1 SSGTDVRAPHGR
13 RHQRQGQ
20 ARNERGGAFV
30 GTRKEEVKKGEG
42 RKEIVMRYQNKM
54 KRVRSAIRKT
64 VERGREAIAAI
75 REAASI
81 EVTLESKLDVDIK
94 VSTEKKLHFSL
105 GARNGEKEEEFDTIT
120 VILPDGR
127 RHQVRLRRGDSVSRL
142 TKRVARTT
150 CLPLDQ
156 IYLVKGRHVCLAD
169 ERADADT
176 MYSVETRLNGGEGG
190 HPPAPMTYGQVYWG
204 FMISFSVLLA
214 LVCVIGG
221 FCCGYRVGRRQ
232 N

>member
-1 SSGTDVRAPHGR
+1 SHITFNVTD
-13 RHQRQGQ
+13 
-20 ARNERGGAFV
+20 
-30 GTRKEEVKKGEG
+30 T
-42 RKEIVMRYQNKM
+42 M

-64 VERGREAIAAI
+64 VERGRDAIAAI
-75 REAASI
+75 REAARI

-94 VSTEKKLHFSL
+94 VSTEKKLHFLL
-105 GARNGEKEEEFDTIT
+105 GARNGGGVRHKYVLA

-127 RHQVRLRRGDSVSRL
+127 RHQVRLLHGDSVARL

-156 IYLVKGRHVCLAD
+156 IYFVTGRHVCLAD

-176 MYSVETRLNGGEGG
+176 VYTVETRLNGGEGG

-221 FCCGYRVGRRQ
+221 F
-232 N
+232 